1 VLYPAHRLPFTGR
14 GFCER
19 FPRPTL
25 CQLATGPTRVSC
37 SPPVL
42 CARESA
48 VCTTVCMLILS
59 HGLIHLPSPRRA
71 PGLFGPASFARALF
85 TNGVVRGVLRGSL
98 PLGHAQHIEGYTLWI
113 GKLAAHNVFGAQE
126 RWVGCSSNYTWR
138 PPRRLANLP
147 LGTPLQRTSRRVV
160 HVGPG
165 RSHRPF
171 FLPLF
176 TQRRGRGVLRSSAQ
190 PRSNT
195 HERRSSYLSS
205 QVYYARNTRPVS
217 PRDGPAG
224 VAAPRG
230 PAHRDKRRKTLWTP

>member
-1 VLYPAHRLPFTGR
+1 VD
-14 GFCER
+14 
-19 FPRPTL
+19 
-25 CQLATGPTRVSC
+25 
-37 SPPVL
+37 
-42 CARESA
+42 
-48 VCTTVCMLILS
+48 VCMLILS
-59 HGLIHLPSPRRA
+59 HGLFHLPSPRRA

-176 TQRRGRGVLRSSAQ
+176 TNVVEVITTRRDPAP
-190 PRSNT
+190 PRAVVRKPS
-195 HERRSSYLSS
+195 
-205 QVYYARNTRPVS
+205 RPVEV
-217 PRDGPAG
+217 G
-224 VAAPRG
+224 VRQE
-230 PAHRDKRRKTLWTP
+230 LV